1 MKYLLDNKK
10 NIIIKDLDEFDL
22 ENTFECGQCFRWSK
36 IDENIYQGIIY
47 DKVVR
52 ICHENNDYI
61 VSGLDILEFENIFIN
76 YFDLNTDYKK
86 LKKEISLI
94 HENLKKACKYST
106 GIRILNQDPWEAL
119 CSFIISQNNNI
130 PRIKIIIERL
140 CQKFGNKIYDDF
152 YTFPS
157 AEKLASKSLDD
168 LIDIRCGFRDKYI
181 LDAAQK
187 IASGEINLENL
198 KSLPINEARKEL
210 LKIKGVGTKV
220 AECELLYGLHR
231 LEAFPIDVWMK
242 KALCELF
249 YGFTPEDFG
258 KYAGLA
264 QQYIFHYSR
273 MNSKKLF
280 NSHNSTEN

>member
-1 MKYLLDNKK
+1 MKYLMDNNN
-10 NIIIKDLDEFDL
+10 NIILKNLDEFDL
-22 ENTFECGQCFRWSK
+22 NNTFECGQCFRWNK
-36 IDENIYQGIIY
+36 INENTYQGIIY
-47 DKVVR
+47 DKVVS
-52 ICHENNDYI
+52 ICLKNKNYI
-61 VSGLDILEFENIFIN
+61 ISGLDLMEFESILIN
-76 YFDLNTDYKK
+76 YLDLKTDYKS

-106 GIRILNQDPWEAL
+106 GIRILNQDPWETL

-130 PRIKIIIERL
+130 PRIKGIIERL
-140 CQKFGNKIYDDF
+140 CQKFGNKIYDNF

-157 AEKLASKSLDD
+157 AEKLASRSIDD
-168 LIDIRCGFRDKYI
+168 LKDIRCGFRDKYI

-187 IASGEINLENL
+187 IASGEINLKNL
-198 KSLPINEARKEL
+198 KSLPINDARKEL
-210 LKIKGVGTKV
+210 LKIKGVGPKV

-242 KALCELF
+242 KALGEHF
-249 YGFTPEDFG
+249 VGFTPENFG

-280 NSHNSTEN
+280 ASHNGTEN